1 MINALTLKVIFLILV
16 IFMNNDIL
24 TLFDFS
30 KNSNSQDWKIVND
43 GVMGGL
49 SQATITNEVDGA
61 ICFKGTI
68 SLENNGG
75 FSSVRYR
82 FSRKDIA
89 RYTKLQI
96 RLKGDGKRY
105 QFRLKRSQSDQYA
118 YISHFETSGAWQ
130 TITISLKELYPT
142 FKGRK
147 LEMDTYS
154 PDYLEE
160 IGFLIANKKTEE
172 FKLLLSSLTLT

>member
-1 MINALTLKVIFLILV
+1 
-16 IFMNNDIL
+16 
-24 TLFDFS
+24 
-30 KNSNSQDWKIVND
+30 
-43 GVMGGL
+43 MGGL

-105 QFRLKRSQSDQYA
+105 QFRLKRVRV
-118 YISHFETSGAWQ
+118 INMH
-130 TITISLKELYPT
+130 I
-142 FKGRK
+142 
-147 LEMDTYS
+147 
-154 PDYLEE
+154 
-160 IGFLIANKKTEE
+160 FLIL
-172 FKLLLSSLTLT
+172 KLLEHGKRLRLV